1 MKLEL
6 IPERTE
12 QVSQVSN
19 EDNLRLRAA
28 RERTAGSVF
37 AGGVG
42 GVALRLG
49 MDADCAI
56 AAMLFAAAEDN
67 GAPLDALPGRAAEFG
82 ERVALLVGEL
92 GKIAA
97 IRLAGKSASEAESV
111 RKMLFALVSDVSAL
125 FIKLA
130 ERLQTLRCAGALDEA
145 ARKKTAEECLA
156 VYAPLADRFGVSWL
170 KDELEDLSLK
180 YLNHDAFTLMKELVA
195 QKTHHRRR
203 LLTEF
208 EERLRAEAE
217 KAGIRV
223 EVASRAKH
231 FYSVYQKMRK
241 LGKSPGELYD
251 LFGTR
256 ILSENTDDC
265 YTLLSLVHKIWQ
277 PVERR
282 FKDYIANP
290 KENGYQSLHTTLCV
304 EETYIEVQIRT
315 FEMHCVAEQGIA
327 SHWLYKKGMSKE
339 LVSEKQL
346 PLVNKLKDCL
356 RENSSEYLAEVKKE
370 LLGGS
375 VLVFTPKGRVVELP
389 AGATALDFAYFIH
402 EAVGEH
408 CSLARADGKII
419 PLDRPLENT
428 RVIEIVTSQAVHP
441 HKNWL
446 EHAVTTKAL
455 NRIRHYLTLHGELQ
469 AAHGARGEAA
479 GAKSGRKPEA
489 RDKSMRKDGASVPA
503 PAPQSLPHSPPLSGM
518 KIPVRV
524 SGEKNFL
531 VSFAR
536 CCNPSPGSAI
546 IGFVS
551 RARGII
557 IHRADCKNLV
567 SIKEFAQR
575 KISAE
580 WDWQA

>member
-1 MKLEL
+1 MNAV
-6 IPERTE
+6 T
-12 QVSQVSN
+12 N
-19 EDNLRLRAA
+19 EDNIRLRAA

-49 MDADCAI
+49 MDGDCAI
-56 AAMLFAAAEDN
+56 AAMLFAAAEDA
-67 GAPLDALPGRAAEFG
+67 GASEDAPPPAAACAAAAEFG
-82 ERVALLVGEL
+82 ERVVLLVSEL
-92 GKIAA
+92 SKISA
-97 IRLAGKSASEAESV
+97 IRLTGKSASEAESV
-111 RKMLFALVSDVSAL
+111 RKMLFALVSDVSVL

-130 ERLQTLRCAGALDEA
+130 ERLQTLRCAAALDEA
-145 ARKKTAEECLA
+145 SQKKTAEECLA

-180 YLNHDAFTLMKELVA
+180 YLNHDAFKLMKELVA
-195 QKTHHRRR
+195 QKTHHKRR

-208 EERLRAEAE
+208 EERIRVEAE
-217 KAGIRV
+217 KAKLRV
-223 EVASRAKH
+223 EVTSRAKH
-231 FYSVYQKMRK
+231 FYSIYQKMRK
-241 LGKSPGELYD
+241 LGKSPDELYD

-256 ILSENTDDC
+256 ILCEKIDDC

-290 KENGYQSLHTTLCV
+290 KANGYQSLHTTLCA

-315 FEMHCVAEQGIA
+315 FEMHRVAEQGIA

-339 LVSEKQL
+339 LVSEKQI

-356 RENSSEYLAEVKKE
+356 RENSREYLAEVKKE

-375 VLVFTPKGRVVELP
+375 ILVFTPKGRVVELP
-389 AGATALDFAYFIH
+389 AGATALDFAYFVH

-419 PLDRPLENT
+419 PLDRPLENA

-441 HKNWL
+441 HNNWL
-446 EHAVTTKAL
+446 QHAVTTKAL
-455 NRIRHYLTLHGELQ
+455 NRIRHYLALHGGLQ

-489 RDKSMRKDGASVPA
+489 REKSAQKEGVSDAA
-503 PAPQSLPHSPPLSGM
+503 PAAAPHAPPPSAM
-518 KIPVRV
+518 KIPIRV

-546 IGFVS
+546 TGFVS
-551 RARGII
+551 RGRGII
-557 IHRADCKNLV
+557 IHRTDCKNLV

-575 KISAE
+575 EISAE
-580 WDWQA
+580 WDWNEAPPSK